1 METKNFSETTVLN
14 KNEMHLLNERLIN
27 RTRNNVHEHPLSN
40 KLIVSMIERMHE
52 LLHQYCDDDIDGEI
66 TYGKI
71 VPLIH
76 ITSDDLETQ
85 LFIMNY
91 LTLFNV

>member
-1 METKNFSETTVLN
+1 MEQIILN
-14 KNEMHLLNERLIN
+14 ENEMHLLNERLVN
-27 RTRNNVHEHPLSN
+27 RCCKNVYEHQSSD
-40 KLIVSMIERMHE
+40 KLMLSMIERMHE

-76 ITSDDLETQ
+76 ITSDDIDIQ

-91 LTLFNV
+91 LTMFDTIKLK

>member
-1 METKNFSETTVLN
+1 MEQTILN
-14 KNEMHLLNERLIN
+14 ENEMHLLNERLVN
-27 RTRNNVHEHPLSN
+27 RCCKNVYENQSSD
-40 KLIVSMIERMHE
+40 KLMLSMIERMHE

-76 ITSDDLETQ
+76 ITSDDIDIQ

-91 LTLFNV
+91 LTMFDTIKLK